1 MSSVLTVATLNLYGL
16 DFRQE
21 QRAELAARQ
30 LSDLRPDIIGLQEV
44 SLTLDRGNRICRRLN
59 ELLAEESRRYRI
71 YHMAN
76 TTRMVTRGAV
86 AVMTHLP
93 ALYHDGVD
101 FLEELDFN
109 RVAHRLRVDLSGS
122 AFDFYNTHLHYLLG
136 QDADEVRCRQ
146 ATKLLDWMDSHGW
159 TVPKVLVGDFN
170 AWPHSEPV
178 RILKEKLRSSYEVAH
193 GGEPNKTWPSPLVNQ
208 PNAPQW
214 TLDYIFVT
222 PHVRV
227 HDARVVFKEPDAA
240 DPTLYPSDHFGLAA
254 TIEVG

>member
-1 MSSVLTVATLNLYGL
+1 MATVTVATLNLYGL

-59 ELLAEESRRYRI
+59 ELLAEDSRRYRI

-146 ATKLLDWMDSHGW
+146 ATKLLDWMDSHGSGA
-159 TVPKVLVGDFN
+159 PKVLVGDFN
-170 AWPHSEPV
+170 AWPDSEPV
-178 RILKEKLRSSYEVAH
+178 RILKGRLLSAYDSAH
-193 GGEPNKTWPSPLVNQ
+193 GTEPAKTWPTPLVNQ
-208 PNAPQW
+208 PNAPEW
-214 TLDYIFVT
+214 TLDYIFIT
-222 PHVRV
+222 RNVRV
-227 HDARVVFKEPDAA
+227 LDARLAFDQPDPG
-240 DPTLYPSDHFGLAA
+240 DPSLYPSDHYGLVT
-254 TIEVG
+254 TIEFG